1 MTTSILA
8 LQRGQ
13 IYRDEKQIGSS
24 LAGCRS
30 QGKDE
35 AAQEGLGDD
44 GNIVS
49 LDSDNSCTAL
59 QITLNGN

>member
-1 MTTSILA
+1 MTASILA

-13 IYRDEKQIGSS
+13 IYKDEKQIGSG

-30 QGKDE
+30 QGEDE
-35 AAQEGLGDD
+35 AAQKGFRDD
-44 GNIVS
+44 GNIVT
-49 LDSDNSCTAL
+49 LDSSDSSTAL